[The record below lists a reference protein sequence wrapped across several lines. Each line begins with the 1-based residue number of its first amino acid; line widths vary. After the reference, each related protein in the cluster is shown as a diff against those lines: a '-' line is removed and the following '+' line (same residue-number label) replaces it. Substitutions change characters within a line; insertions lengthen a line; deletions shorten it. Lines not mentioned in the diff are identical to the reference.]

1 MGKLAFVFPGQG
13 AQYVGMGKDLHFA
26 FPEIRQLIDR
36 AGDVL
41 GYDLKEIMFEGPV
54 GKLAETENTQP
65 AIVAMSAAI
74 LSVLEKEGVKPDFAA
89 GLSLGEYSA
98 LVSAGVMEFDD
109 AVVLVA
115 KRGRFMQEAVP
126 LGKGTMAAILG
137 LENQEVIECCM
148 EASGYGVVEATNF
161 NCPGQVAISGE
172 VKAVERAVEIAKA
185 KGAKRAVVLPVSAP
199 FHCSMLKPAGEKL
212 AVELSKVEIK
222 DAGIPVVAN
231 VNARVENYS
240 AEIIDNLI
248 RQVSSPV
255 LWEDS
260 VRNMIENDVDV
271 FVEIGP
277 GKALTGFIRKISKE
291 VRTFNIDDIK
301 SLERTLM
308 DLEGIKCLT

>member
-13 AQYVGMGKDLHFA
+13 AQYVGMGKDLYCA
-26 FPEIRQLIDR
+26 FPEIRELMDR
-36 AGDVL
+36 AGVVL
-41 GYDLKEIMFEGPV
+41 GYDLKEIMFEGPAD
-54 GKLAETENTQP
+54 KLAETENTQP
-65 AIVAMSAAI
+65 AIVTMSAAI
-74 LSVLEKEGVKPDFAA
+74 LSVLEKEGVKPDIAA

-109 AVVLVA
+109 AVVLVR

-126 LGKGTMAAILG
+126 IGKGTMAAILG
-137 LENQEVIECCM
+137 LEKQEVIECCR
-148 EASGYGVVEATNF
+148 EASGYGVVEAANY

-172 VKAVERAVEIAKA
+172 VKAVERAVEIAKE

-212 AVELSKVEIK
+212 AVELSKVKIK
-222 DAGIPVVAN
+222 DASIPVVAN
-231 VNARVENYS
+231 VNAREENCS

-248 RQVSSPV
+248 KQVSSPV

-260 VRNMIENDVDV
+260 IRRMIENGVDV

-291 VRTFNIDDIK
+291 VKTFNIDDIK
-301 SLERTLM
+301 SLESTLM
-308 DLEGIKCLT
+308 DLEGIKCLS